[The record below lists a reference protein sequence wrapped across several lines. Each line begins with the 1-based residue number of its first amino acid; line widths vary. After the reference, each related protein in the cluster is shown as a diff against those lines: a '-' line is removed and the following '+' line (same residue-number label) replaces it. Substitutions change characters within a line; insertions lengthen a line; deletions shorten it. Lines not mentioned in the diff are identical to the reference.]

1 MRSNSGGGKGSNNMH
16 DPTVRDRSLGRDL
29 RKSPLH
35 GRTTEMGSSARKKG
49 QKGSGGHR

>member
-1 MRSNSGGGKGSNNMH
+1 MRSNSGKDESRNNMH

-29 RKSPLH
+29 NKSPLH
-35 GRTTEMGSSARKKG
+35 GRTTGMGSNARKKG